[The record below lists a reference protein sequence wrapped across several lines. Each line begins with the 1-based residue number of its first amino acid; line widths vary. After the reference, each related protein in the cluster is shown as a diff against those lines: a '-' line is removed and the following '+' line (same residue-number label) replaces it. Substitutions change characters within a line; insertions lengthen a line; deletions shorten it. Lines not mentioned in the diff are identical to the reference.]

1 MTENEKLVS
10 NLEVKQR
17 EYLRLIEE
25 TRNNISALEMLGA
38 DEPENNVDNSESA
51 GNSKERIHLM
61 TEENHIL
68 FEQVTLLR
76 AHHDQFSKEC
86 AEKMSEAQ
94 AKISSYDQIKAEFD
108 LAAREREELFKANA
122 FLENKLTQ
130 TT

>member
-68 FEQVTLLR
+68 FE
-76 AHHDQFSKEC
+76 
-86 AEKMSEAQ
+86 
-94 AKISSYDQIKAEFD
+94 
-108 LAAREREELFKANA
+108 
-122 FLENKLTQ
+122 
-130 TT
+130 